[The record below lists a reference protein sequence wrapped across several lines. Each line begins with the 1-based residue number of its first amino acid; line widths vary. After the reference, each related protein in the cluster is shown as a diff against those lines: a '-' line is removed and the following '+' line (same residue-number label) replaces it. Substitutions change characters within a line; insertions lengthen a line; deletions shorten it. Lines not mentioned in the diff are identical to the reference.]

1 MVIELGLLSGYLMVA
16 CFSQPSLSQKE
27 SSDSLVSPVNGRKG
41 NENFQ
46 SAKEYNKGVVW
57 KRIVKQNQSSRLA
70 VGIGLWL
77 ASFL

>member
-1 MVIELGLLSGYLMVA
+1 MVTSWLA

-27 SSDSLVSPVNGRKG
+27 SSDSLVSPVKGRKS

-57 KRIVKQNQSSRLA
+57 KRVIKQNQSLRLA
-70 VGIGLWL
+70 VGIGSWL

>member
-1 MVIELGLLSGYLMVA
+1 MVTSWMA

-27 SSDSLVSPVNGRKG
+27 SSDSLVSPVKGRKS

-57 KRIVKQNQSSRLA
+57 KRIVKQNQSSRSA
-70 VGIGLWL
+70 VGIDL
-77 ASFL
+77 

>member
-1 MVIELGLLSGYLMVA
+1 MVTSWMA

-27 SSDSLVSPVNGRKG
+27 SSDSLVSPVKGRKG

-57 KRIVKQNQSSRLA
+57 KRIVKQNQSSRSA
-70 VGIGLWL
+70 VGIGSWL